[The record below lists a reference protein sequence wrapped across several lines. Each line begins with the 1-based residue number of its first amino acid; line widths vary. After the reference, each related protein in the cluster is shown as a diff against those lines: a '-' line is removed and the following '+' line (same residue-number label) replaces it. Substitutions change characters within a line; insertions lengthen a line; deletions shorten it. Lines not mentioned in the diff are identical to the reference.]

1 MGGISVLFL
10 MGVVPFVY
18 IMYLIVLV
26 FIILFLVISYT
37 YKLRTWIPFYNKYIL
52 GKITN
57 NKTLG
62 LILGVLM
69 FIIFC
74 ISVYI
79 YINTEIGIVFFIIL
93 LILIV
98 LSFVIDIIISHKIYK
113 NVTSKYADILTVV
126 NVLTLGLTRP
136 IILFIIRNKYSK
148 ETK

>member
-1 MGGISVLFL
+1 MS
-10 MGVVPFVY
+10 
-18 IMYLIVLV
+18 
-26 FIILFLVISYT
+26 
-37 YKLRTWIPFYNKYIL
+37 
-52 GKITN
+52 
-57 NKTLG
+57 
-62 LILGVLM
+62 
-69 FIIFC
+69 
-74 ISVYI
+74 
-79 YINTEIGIVFFIIL
+79 FFIIL